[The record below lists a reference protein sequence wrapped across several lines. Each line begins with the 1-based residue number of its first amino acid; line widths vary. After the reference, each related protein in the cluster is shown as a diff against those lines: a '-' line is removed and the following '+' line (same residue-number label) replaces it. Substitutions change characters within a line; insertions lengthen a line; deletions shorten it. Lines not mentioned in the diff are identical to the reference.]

1 MDEKHVVKVADRRL
15 INDYEYSTPSTSTY
29 HDTDD
34 RSGNSYNDAYIDWSG
49 KAEECIA
56 AAIRVGLSCTAQQ
69 PKDRWT
75 MREAST
81 TLQGIRQFMLGL

>member
-56 AAIRVGLSCTAQQ
+56 AAIELDCHVQLHSPKIVG
-69 PKDRWT
+69 P
-75 MREAST
+75 
-81 TLQGIRQFMLGL
+81 